1 MTNMEVSA
9 IVFEYYQKNDADGAA
24 EQLLREAVA
33 RWRLASDDIIDDIT
47 CLVIFLDTEWLL
59 YISIFKFKSKFK
71 VKASYPIYEDLKFK

>member
-59 YISIFKFKSKFK
+59 YISIFKFK

>member
-9 IVFEYYQKNDADGAA
+9 IVFEYYQKNDAEGAA

-47 CLVIFLDTEWLL
+47 CLVIFLDTE
-59 YISIFKFKSKFK
+59 
-71 VKASYPIYEDLKFK
+71 